1 MKYEAK
7 SPLAADIGDYLKVFA
22 CTAVMLQII
31 LVEALQ
37 THPSPSA
44 QIGIGIFYDLT
55 KFTAPAFIAGIL
67 YTTTRIAVDSNL
79 TYRTYLIQMWH
90 ALFIPTIAWT
100 TIYLLVMPW
109 VQQVHRYHDLQTFA
123 WQFINGNAAPHLWYN
138 SMMLQFIIL
147 MPVFW
152 WLARWCGQNRF
163 RSILV
168 LITVSLIQIAWL
180 GFYDRQVFHGPHMQD
195 WYLLDRLFISF
206 LMYGVL
212 GVLAWQYRH
221 ITTRFLH
228 KWHWVSLIIAG
239 ASFVWINWELLSYSL
254 PIQVINAPY
263 YKPSMTIY
271 DLSIIC
277 LIAAFAA
284 NQLNNRPQIAQTI
297 HFMANYAYPAFLSN
311 VFWNQ
316 LLWLT
321 FSRALTTNEPLIGII
336 LVYLGTWVLSF
347 ASAIMIHWVWKQIR
361 TVTFVRS
368 KNDQ

>member
-163 RSILV
+163 RGILV
-168 LITVSLIQIAWL
+168 LITVSLIQIAL
-180 GFYDRQVFHGPHMQD
+180 VG
-195 WYLLDRLFISF
+195 LLRS
-206 LMYGVL
+206 
-212 GVLAWQYRH
+212 
-221 ITTRFLH
+221 
-228 KWHWVSLIIAG
+228 
-239 ASFVWINWELLSYSL
+239 
-254 PIQVINAPY
+254 
-263 YKPSMTIY
+263 PS
-271 DLSIIC
+271 
-277 LIAAFAA
+277 
-284 NQLNNRPQIAQTI
+284 
-297 HFMANYAYPAFLSN
+297 
-311 VFWNQ
+311 
-316 LLWLT
+316 
-321 FSRALTTNEPLIGII
+321 FSRPSHAGLVSVGSAVYQLSDVWRLRRSCVAVPPHHHPLFAQMALGESHNR
-336 LVYLGTWVLSF
+336 WC
-347 ASAIMIHWVWKQIR
+347 
-361 TVTFVRS
+361 FVRL
-368 KNDQ
+368 D